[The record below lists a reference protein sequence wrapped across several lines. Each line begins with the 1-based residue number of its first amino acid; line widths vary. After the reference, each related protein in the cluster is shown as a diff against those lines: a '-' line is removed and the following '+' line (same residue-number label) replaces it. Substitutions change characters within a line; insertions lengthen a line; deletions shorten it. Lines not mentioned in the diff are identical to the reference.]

1 MINTLA
7 ELRSLYAAPKER
19 AVLKQLS
26 QLDEHCI
33 RFIELSPFVMLASS
47 GAQGAL
53 DNSPRGGENGF
64 VRVLDQQTL
73 LLPDASGNNRLDTL
87 ENILATGQLGLL
99 FLIPGVDEA
108 LRVNGTAA
116 LTTDPA
122 RLALF
127 ATDKRPPKLAIE
139 IKVRD
144 AYLHCAK
151 AMMRSALW
159 NPSRQL
165 SRDRLPTMGQ
175 MIGDQTGVAAPP
187 ETQAEMIARY
197 RTEL

>member
-99 FLIPGVDEA
+99 FLIPGVDET
-108 LRVNGTAA
+108 LRVNGAAA

>member
-99 FLIPGVDEA
+99 FLIPGVDET
-108 LRVNGTAA
+108 LRVNGAAA

-127 ATDKRPPKLAIE
+127 ANDKRPPKLAIE